1 MTSQP
6 KKATLSEWAKRLDD
20 LLIEIGE
27 DGYDFEATACCCG
40 EGLRLKDPTTGEDVW
55 VL

>member
-6 KKATLSEWAKRLDD
+6 KKATLSEWAAKFEAL
-20 LLIEIGE
+20 IGE
-27 DGYDFEATACCCG
+27 MQDDGVSVNPTSCCCG
-40 EGLRLKDPTTGEDVW
+40 EGVVLTRVGESGEW

>member
-6 KKATLSEWAKRLDD
+6 RKATLSEWAAKFETLISEMQDD
-20 LLIEIGE
+20 GVSV
-27 DGYDFEATACCCG
+27 DPQSCCCG
-40 EGLRLKDPTTGEDVW
+40 EGVVLTRIPEPGEW